1 MTYTN
6 STSVCIHNSTITFIA
21 IVGSFY
27 IVWPFMRSVVSYNE
41 REVKYGGSKDDIN
54 KGYNVWVD
62 LINPT
67 PEELSSIQ
75 QSFHLDK
82 LALEEYL
89 NKSKKP
95 QIRVVDNHK
104 FALALDMKFKDAKTL
119 VTEAVYLFVGRGWL
133 VTIHSNKVD
142 LQSRILTLFEQK
154 NKTVIES
161 SIDALFYNILASLI
175 DSYEQLLTAI
185 ELSITDFEQRTLY
198 RPSRKM
204 LEYLD
209 SLSRQIIILRRH
221 FWHMRDII
229 NFLTHVEEDKEDVK
243 YLKIVYD
250 DINQLIEMVESY
262 RDTINSTRELYIANI
277 SLQMSDT
284 MKTLTVFSAILLPL
298 TFISSMYGMNGL
310 DLQNLFD
317 LPMGFTIILGTMG
330 AITVGLFIFFK
341 KKQWILTGSDPLDTG
356 INTKSTSNNSGKVDR
371 GGGRE
376 SFNDDDTSNKKR
388 YGYND
393 ITDDYS
399 NNRSGSVAKS
409 SADKIRG
416 SEIE

>member
-1 MTYTN
+1 MR
-6 STSVCIHNSTITFIA
+6 TII
-21 IVGSFY
+21 
-27 IVWPFMRSVVSYNE
+27 SYNE
-41 REVKYGGSKDDIN
+41 REVKYEGSKDDIRT
-54 KGYNVWVD
+54 GYNVWVD

-67 PEELSSIQ
+67 PDELSSIQ

-82 LALEEYL
+82 VALEEYL

-95 QIRVVDNHK
+95 QIRIVDNHK

-119 VTEAVYLFVGRGWL
+119 VTEAVHLFVGRGWL

-154 NKTVIES
+154 NRAVIES

-185 ELSITDFEQRTLY
+185 ELSVTDFEQRTLY
-198 RPSRKM
+198 KPSRRM

-262 RDTINSTRELYIANI
+262 RDTINSTRELYVANV

-284 MKTLTVFSAILLPL
+284 MKTLTIFSAILLPL

-310 DLQNLFD
+310 DLQNVFD
-317 LPMGFTIILGTMG
+317 FPMGFAIVLGTMG

-341 KKQWILTGSDPLDTG
+341 KKQWILTGTDPLDTG
-356 INTKSTSNNSGKVDR
+356 INTSSSSSISNKADTR
-371 GGGRE
+371 GSRE
-376 SFNDDDTSNKKR
+376 SFNDDTSNRKR
-388 YGYND
+388 HEYDNN
-393 ITDDYS
+393 TTEDYS
-399 NNRSGSVAKS
+399 NNPSDRVAKS
-409 SADKIRG
+409 SAEKIKG

>member
-1 MTYTN
+1 M
-6 STSVCIHNSTITFIA
+6 STII
-21 IVGSFY
+21 
-27 IVWPFMRSVVSYNE
+27 SYNE
-41 REVKYGGSKDDIN
+41 REVKYNGSKDDI
-54 KGYNVWVD
+54 KTGYNVWVD
-62 LINPT
+62 LIDPT
-67 PEELSSIQ
+67 PDELSSIQ
-75 QSFHLDK
+75 RSFHLDK
-82 LALEEYL
+82 VALEEYL

-119 VTEAVYLFVGRGWL
+119 VTEAVHLFVGRGWL

-154 NKTVIES
+154 NRTVIES

-185 ELSITDFEQRTLY
+185 ELSVTDFEQRTLY
-198 RPSRKM
+198 KPSRRM

-262 RDTINSTRELYIANI
+262 RDTINSTRELYVANV

-284 MKTLTVFSAILLPL
+284 MKTLTIFSAILLPL

-310 DLQNLFD
+310 DLQNFFD
-317 LPMGFTIILGTMG
+317 FPMGFAVVLGTMG

-341 KKQWILTGSDPLDTG
+341 KKQWILTGTDPLDTG
-356 INTKSTSNNSGKVDR
+356 INTSSSTSNSSSKTGTRDN
-371 GGGRE
+371 RE
-376 SFNDDDTSNKKR
+376 SFNDHDTWNKKR
-388 YGYND
+388 QEYKK
-393 ITDDYS
+393 ISEDYS
-399 NNRSGSVAKS
+399 NPSDRVAKS
-409 SADKIRG
+409 SAEKIRG

>member
-1 MTYTN
+1 MR
-6 STSVCIHNSTITFIA
+6 TII
-21 IVGSFY
+21 
-27 IVWPFMRSVVSYNE
+27 SYNE
-41 REVKYGGSKDDIN
+41 REVKYNGSKDDI
-54 KGYNVWVD
+54 KTGYNVWVD
-62 LINPT
+62 LVSPT
-67 PEELSSIQ
+67 PAELSSIQ

-82 LALEEYL
+82 VALEEYL

-95 QIRVVDNHK
+95 QVRVVDNHK

-119 VTEAVYLFVGRGWL
+119 VTEAVHLFVGRGWL

-154 NKTVIES
+154 NRTVIES

-185 ELSITDFEQRTLY
+185 ELSVTDFEQRTLY
-198 RPSRKM
+198 KPSRRM

-209 SLSRQIIILRRH
+209 SLSRQVIILRRH

-229 NFLTHVEEDKEDVK
+229 NFLTHVEEEKEDVK

-262 RDTINSTRELYIANI
+262 RDTINSTRELYVANV

-284 MKTLTVFSAILLPL
+284 MKTLTIFSAILLPL

-310 DLQNLFD
+310 DLQNFFD
-317 LPMGFTIILGTMG
+317 FPMGFAIVLGTMG
-330 AITVGLFIFFK
+330 TITVGLFIFFK
-341 KKQWILTGSDPLDTG
+341 KKQWILAGTDPLDTG
-356 INTKSTSNNSGKVDR
+356 INTSSSKADTSDS
-371 GGGRE
+371 RE
-376 SFNDDDTSNKKR
+376 SLDDDTWNKKQQE
-388 YGYND
+388 YN
-393 ITDDYS
+393 ISTDYS
-399 NNRSGSVAKS
+399 NPSDRVAKS

-416 SEIE
+416 SEI